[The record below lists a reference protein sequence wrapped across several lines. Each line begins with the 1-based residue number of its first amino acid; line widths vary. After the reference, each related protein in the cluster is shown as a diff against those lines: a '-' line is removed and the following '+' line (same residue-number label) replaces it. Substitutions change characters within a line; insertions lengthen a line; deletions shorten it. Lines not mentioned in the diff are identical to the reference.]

1 MSGGVWFGVCIP
13 TEKYEK
19 YLKNL
24 PDPVNNTNLT
34 NRMQE
39 NNRPNGLIQV
49 EINNEE
55 NSNRNRVEDKI
66 VPPTPKTERKEKK
79 EQDDDDEKS
88 LEWHLKDCLEKL
100 AIYDAVWILSKE
112 ETFYQVFFPCEGPG
126 MECDFVLQSIQNRGI
141 GEKGLSTVGIMP
153 CDVFYRDYGEDDEV
167 QGEDTD
173 NENGDEQAPD
183 KKGKGFKAMQKE
195 FLKSVTARLTV
206 AQVVERVKND
216 GSLSFDFIMFVFIA
230 SCIAALGL
238 SENSAIVI
246 VAAMLISPI
255 MGPIMAFTFGLTIR
269 DKKLVRMAMRTELIG
284 LSVCLISGFLFGFIC
299 GNFSETWGA
308 GKWPT
313 SEMAG
318 RGMVRSLWSGVL
330 IALPSGA
337 GVAMSVLGG
346 NGASLVGVAISAS
359 LLPPTVNC
367 GLLWG
372 LGAIKTVR
380 SLYQNTYVVYDIYNH
395 TVKPALLPPDTYT
408 PTYYPLMDKECAV
421 LGIISFLLTILNII
435 CIIIAALIILK
446 VKEVAPNTT
455 EPAVSRFWKH
465 DVKVAR
471 DYNKTLGENEGEDL
485 GKQFLEEWA
494 NLNGID
500 PNTLKSDTEESRLTQ
515 LQTLMDIVEDAQE
528 DDVFRS
534 ISMSVPAPAAEKVTR
549 RLSIAPGVTLQDAG
563 PALRRASIAQAGMK
577 ATQLKKRRQSRLP
590 NLMDAVHEDEGEG
603 NQIPKKSVIYNQ
615 SLQNPDNPYSMWPS
629 KSRIQE
635 MTRFN
640 VSPVS
645 NADGVSPLPSI
656 RNVRSR
662 RRSCHPGGGQRPS
675 TGHAPLQKTESG
687 DGKTESTAF

>member
-1 MSGGVWFGVCIP
+1 
-13 TEKYEK
+13 
-19 YLKNL
+19 
-24 PDPVNNTNLT
+24 
-34 NRMQE
+34 
-39 NNRPNGLIQV
+39 
-49 EINNEE
+49 
-55 NSNRNRVEDKI
+55 
-66 VPPTPKTERKEKK
+66 
-79 EQDDDDEKS
+79 
-88 LEWHLKDCLEKL
+88 
-100 AIYDAVWILSKE
+100 
-112 ETFYQVFFPCEGPG
+112 

-153 CDVFYRDYGEDDEV
+153 CDVFYRDYGEDEEM
-167 QGEDTD
+167 QGEDSD
-173 NENGDEQAPD
+173 NENGEEQAPE

-206 AQVVERVKND
+206 AQVVERVRND

-238 SENSAIVI
+238 SENSAIII

-269 DKKLVRMAMRTELIG
+269 DRKLIKMAMRTELIG
-284 LSVCLISGFLFGFIC
+284 LSVCLIAGFLFGFIC

-313 SEMAG
+313 PEMAG
-318 RGMVRSLWSGVL
+318 RGMVRSLWSGCL

-380 SLYQNTYVVYDIYNH
+380 SLYQSTYVVYDIYNH

-408 PTYYPLMDKECAV
+408 PTYYPLMDRECAV
-421 LGIISFLLTILNII
+421 LGIISFLLTVVNII

-455 EPAVSRFWKH
+455 DAAVSRFWKH

-485 GKQFLEEWA
+485 GKQFLQEWA

-500 PNTLKSDTEESRLTQ
+500 PNTLNTDSEESRLTQ

-534 ISMSVPAPAAEKVTR
+534 ISMNTPAPAVEKVSR
-549 RLSIAPGVTLQDAG
+549 RLSIAPGLGLADAG
-563 PALRRASIAQAGMK
+563 PMRRASVSQSGVAA
-577 ATQLKKRRQSRLP
+577 QLKKRRQSRLP
-590 NLMDAVHEDEGEG
+590 SLMDAVAEDESEEG
-603 NQIPKKSVIYNQ
+603 APQVSSVPRKSVVYNRP
-615 SLQNPDNPYSMWPS
+615 LTNADNPYSLWPS

-635 MTRFN
+635 MSRFN
-640 VSPVS
+640 VSPVGG
-645 NADGVSPLPSI
+645 DDVGPLP
-656 RNVRSR
+656 NVRGPRSR
-662 RRSCHPGGGQRPS
+662 RRSCFPGQQQGHRPS
-675 TGHAPLQKTESG
+675 AHSPAHKTDSSE
-687 DGKTESTAF
+687 GKTESTAF

>member
-1 MSGGVWFGVCIP
+1 
-13 TEKYEK
+13 
-19 YLKNL
+19 
-24 PDPVNNTNLT
+24 
-34 NRMQE
+34 
-39 NNRPNGLIQV
+39 
-49 EINNEE
+49 
-55 NSNRNRVEDKI
+55 
-66 VPPTPKTERKEKK
+66 
-79 EQDDDDEKS
+79 
-88 LEWHLKDCLEKL
+88 
-100 AIYDAVWILSKE
+100 
-112 ETFYQVFFPCEGPG
+112 
-126 MECDFVLQSIQNRGI
+126 
-141 GEKGLSTVGIMP
+141 
-153 CDVFYRDYGEDDEV
+153 
-167 QGEDTD
+167 
-173 NENGDEQAPD
+173 
-183 KKGKGFKAMQKE
+183 MQKE

-269 DKKLVRMAMRTELIG
+269 DKKLVRMALRTELIG

-446 VKEVAPNTT
+446 V
-455 EPAVSRFWKH
+455 H
-465 DVKVAR
+465 AR
-471 DYNKTLGENEGEDL
+471 SCGHASLVV
-485 GKQFLEEWA
+485 
-494 NLNGID
+494 
-500 PNTLKSDTEESRLTQ
+500 R
-515 LQTLMDIVEDAQE
+515 VED
-528 DDVFRS
+528 S
-534 ISMSVPAPAAEKVTR
+534 
-549 RLSIAPGVTLQDAG
+549 
-563 PALRRASIAQAGMK
+563 
-577 ATQLKKRRQSRLP
+577 
-590 NLMDAVHEDEGEG
+590 
-603 NQIPKKSVIYNQ
+603 
-615 SLQNPDNPYSMWPS
+615 
-629 KSRIQE
+629 
-635 MTRFN
+635 
-640 VSPVS
+640 
-645 NADGVSPLPSI
+645 
-656 RNVRSR
+656 
-662 RRSCHPGGGQRPS
+662 
-675 TGHAPLQKTESG
+675 
-687 DGKTESTAF
+687 

>member
-1 MSGGVWFGVCIP
+1 MAGVWFVVSIP
-13 TEKYEK
+13 TASFERKLKHPEDYKEKKEHHH
-19 YLKNL
+19 
-24 PDPVNNTNLT
+24 
-34 NRMQE
+34 E

-55 NSNRNRVEDKI
+55 NSNRNRADDNKI
-66 VPPTPKTERKEKK
+66 VPPTPKQERKEKK
-79 EQDDDDEKS
+79 DQDDDDEKP

-141 GEKGLSTVGIMP
+141 GDKGLSTVGIMP

-167 QGEDTD
+167 QGEDSD
-173 NENGDEQAPD
+173 NENGDENQSPD

-269 DKKLVRMAMRTELIG
+269 DKKLVKMALRTELIG

-313 SEMAG
+313 TEMAG

-435 CIIIAALIILK
+435 CIIISALIILK

-500 PNTLKSDTEESRLTQ
+500 PSTLKSDTEESRLTQ

-577 ATQLKKRRQSRLP
+577 ANQLKKRRQSRLP

-675 TGHAPLQKTESG
+675 IGHAQLQKTDSG

>member
-1 MSGGVWFGVCIP
+1 MSGVWFVVCIP
-13 TEKYEK
+13 TASFEKKLKHPEEYKEK
-19 YLKNL
+19 KEHHE
-24 PDPVNNTNLT
+24 
-34 NRMQE
+34 E

-55 NSNRNRVEDKI
+55 NKNRSEENKI
-66 VPPTPKTERKEKK
+66 LPPTPQTERKEKK
-79 EQDDDDEKS
+79 DMCDDDEKS

-100 AIYDAVWILSKE
+100 AIYDAVWIVSKE

-153 CDVFYRDYGEDDEV
+153 CDVFYRDYGGEEED
-167 QGEDTD
+167 QGNDSD
-173 NENGDEQAPD
+173 AENGEEQE

-206 AQVVERVKND
+206 AQVVEKVKND

-269 DKKLVRMAMRTELIG
+269 DRKLVKMAMRTELIG
-284 LSVCLISGFLFGFIC
+284 LFICLLSGFLFGFIC
-299 GNFSETWGA
+299 GNFSESWGA

-313 SEMAG
+313 TEMAG
-318 RGMVRSLWSGVL
+318 RGMMRSLWSGCL

-435 CIIIAALIILK
+435 CIIISALIILK
-446 VKEVAPNTT
+446 IKEVAPNTT

-500 PNTLKSDTEESRLTQ
+500 PSTLKTDTEESRLTQ

-528 DDVFRS
+528 DDVLRTL
-534 ISMSVPAPAAEKVTR
+534 SMSVPSAAEKVNR
-549 RLSIAPGVTLQDAG
+549 RLSIAPGMNLQDSG
-563 PALRRASIAQAGMK
+563 PTLRRASIAQANMK
-577 ATQLKKRRQSRLP
+577 SNALKKRRQSRLP
-590 NLMDAVHEDEGEG
+590 NLMDAVEE
-603 NQIPKKSVIYNQ
+603 
-615 SLQNPDNPYSMWPS
+615 
-629 KSRIQE
+629 QE
-635 MTRFN
+635 
-640 VSPVS
+640 
-645 NADGVSPLPSI
+645 
-656 RNVRSR
+656 
-662 RRSCHPGGGQRPS
+662 
-675 TGHAPLQKTESG
+675 
-687 DGKTESTAF
+687 

>member
-1 MSGGVWFGVCIP
+1 
-13 TEKYEK
+13 
-19 YLKNL
+19 
-24 PDPVNNTNLT
+24 
-34 NRMQE
+34 
-39 NNRPNGLIQV
+39 
-49 EINNEE
+49 
-55 NSNRNRVEDKI
+55 
-66 VPPTPKTERKEKK
+66 
-79 EQDDDDEKS
+79 
-88 LEWHLKDCLEKL
+88 
-100 AIYDAVWILSKE
+100 
-112 ETFYQVFFPCEGPG
+112 
-126 MECDFVLQSIQNRGI
+126 
-141 GEKGLSTVGIMP
+141 
-153 CDVFYRDYGEDDEV
+153 
-167 QGEDTD
+167 
-173 NENGDEQAPD
+173 
-183 KKGKGFKAMQKE
+183 MQKE

-206 AQVVERVKND
+206 AQVVEKVRND

-269 DKKLVRMAMRTELIG
+269 DKKLVRMALRTETHRTQR
-284 LSVCLISGFLFGFIC
+284 LSNC
-299 GNFSETWGA
+299 SETWGA

-313 SEMAG
+313 TEMAG
-318 RGMVRSLWSGVL
+318 RGMMRSLWSGCL

-372 LGAIKTVR
+372 LAAIKTVR

-421 LGIISFLLTILNII
+421 LGIISFLLTVLNII
-435 CIIIAALIILK
+435 CIIMAALVILK
-446 VKEVAPNTT
+446 VKKEVAPNTT
-455 EPAVSRFWKH
+455 EPAISRFWKH

-500 PNTLKSDTEESRLTQ
+500 PSTLKTDTEESRLTQ

-534 ISMSVPAPAAEKVTR
+534 ISMSNPAGDKVSR
-549 RLSIAPGVTLQDAG
+549 RLSIAPGMTLQDAG
-563 PALRRASIAQAGMK
+563 PTLRRASIAQGGLKGSQM
-577 ATQLKKRRQSRLP
+577 KKRRQSRLP
-590 NLMDAVHEDEGEG
+590 NLMDAVREDEGEG
-603 NQIPKKSVIYNQ
+603 NEIPRKSVIYNQ
-615 SLQNPDNPYSMWPS
+615 SLQNSENPYSMWPS

-640 VSPVS
+640 VSPV
-645 NADGVSPLPSI
+645 NTGDVVSPLPSI
-656 RNVRSR
+656 RNTRTR
-662 RRSCHPGGGQRPS
+662 RRSCHPGQRPS
-675 TGHAPLQKTESG
+675 IPGHRSEPHG
-687 DGKTESTAF
+687 GNGKTESTAF

>member
-1 MSGGVWFGVCIP
+1 
-13 TEKYEK
+13 
-19 YLKNL
+19 
-24 PDPVNNTNLT
+24 
-34 NRMQE
+34 
-39 NNRPNGLIQV
+39 
-49 EINNEE
+49 
-55 NSNRNRVEDKI
+55 
-66 VPPTPKTERKEKK
+66 
-79 EQDDDDEKS
+79 
-88 LEWHLKDCLEKL
+88 
-100 AIYDAVWILSKE
+100 
-112 ETFYQVFFPCEGPG
+112 
-126 MECDFVLQSIQNRGI
+126 
-141 GEKGLSTVGIMP
+141 MP
-153 CDVFYRDYGEDDEV
+153 CDVFYRDYGEDDDEK
-167 QGEDTD
+167 EDEN
-173 NENGDEQAPD
+173 NEFGDDMQSAE

-238 SENSAIVI
+238 SENSAIII

-269 DKKLVRMAMRTELIG
+269 DRGLVKMALRTELIG
-284 LSVCLISGFLFGFIC
+284 LSTCLISGFLFGFIC
-299 GNFSETWGA
+299 GNFSESWGA

-313 SEMAG
+313 PEMAA
-318 RGMVRSLWSGVL
+318 RGMVRSLWSGSL

-421 LGIISFLLTILNII
+421 LGIISFLLTIVNII
-435 CIIIAALIILK
+435 CIVISALIILK

-500 PNTLKSDTEESRLTQ
+500 PKTLKNDSEESRMTQ
-515 LQTLMDIVEDAQE
+515 LQTLMDIVEDAEE
-528 DDVFRS
+528 DDVFKT
-534 ISMSVPAPAAEKVTR
+534 IAMSVPAPASDKVNR
-549 RLSIAPGVTLQDAG
+549 RLSIVPGMGLQESAGHAPNM
-563 PALRRASIAQAGMK
+563 RRSSVAQGAMHK
-577 ATQLKKRRQSRLP
+577 SNQLKKRRQSRLP
-590 NLMDAVHEDEGEG
+590 SLMDAVHENETEEGG
-603 NQIPKKSVIYNQ
+603 NQIPRTSVIYNQ
-615 SLQNPDNPYSMWPS
+615 SLQNPEHPYSMWPS
-629 KSRIQE
+629 KTRIQE
-635 MTRFN
+635 FSRFN
-640 VSPVS
+640 VSPV
-645 NADGVSPLPSI
+645 DGMAPLPNI
-656 RNVRSR
+656 RGGGPRTR
-662 RRSCHPGGGQRPS
+662 RRSCFPGHQRPS
-675 TGHAPLQKTESG
+675 IPHINLQRTDSED

>member
-1 MSGGVWFGVCIP
+1 MSGVWFVVSIP
-13 TEKYEK
+13 TASFERK
-19 YLKNL
+19 LTH
-24 PDPVNNTNLT
+24 PDEYKDKKVH
-34 NRMQE
+34 REE

-55 NSNRNRVEDKI
+55 NKSRSEENKI

-79 EQDDDDEKS
+79 DSDDDDEKS

-112 ETFYQVFFPCEGPG
+112 DTFYQVFFPCEGPG

-153 CDVFYRDYGEDDEV
+153 CDVFYRDYGEEEEDQGDESDAEN
-167 QGEDTD
+167 GEDQ
-173 NENGDEQAPD
+173 E

-255 MGPIMAFTFGLTIR
+255 MGPIMAFTFGITIR
-269 DKKLVRMAMRTELIG
+269 DKKLVRMALRTELIG
-284 LSVCLISGFLFGFIC
+284 LSICLISGFLFGFIC

-313 SEMAG
+313 TEMAG
-318 RGMVRSLWSGVL
+318 RGMVRSLWSGCL

-337 GVAMSVLGG
+337 GVAMSVVGG

-446 VKEVAPNTT
+446 IKEVAPNTT

-500 PNTLKSDTEESRLTQ
+500 PNTLKNDSEESRLTQ

-528 DDVFRS
+528 DDVLRT
-534 ISMSVPAPAAEKVTR
+534 ISMSVPAAAEKVNR
-549 RLSIAPGVTLQDAG
+549 RLSIAPGMNLQDAG
-563 PALRRASIAQAGMK
+563 PALRRASIAQSNMMK
-577 ATQLKKRRQSRLP
+577 NNAMKKRRQSRLP
-590 NLMDAVHEDEGEG
+590 NLMDAVKEDEGEG
-603 NQIPKKSVIYNQ
+603 NQSHIPRKSLIYNQ
-615 SLQNPDNPYSMWPS
+615 TLQNSENPYSMWPS

-640 VSPVS
+640 VSPV
-645 NADGVSPLPSI
+645 ATDGVSPLPNI
-656 RNVRSR
+656 RSVRSR
-662 RRSCHPGGGQRPS
+662 RRSCHPGQRPS
-675 TGHAPLQKTESG
+675 IPSPGHAQAHKKESDG